1 MFSNAQPEP
10 LLPVSPPG
18 PEQIYKYL
26 WKMYCFNQQKQ
37 NRARMRHNIKT
48 ANARQRI
55 ENNNDIQKMQYS
67 KVPEILVVVL
77 IMLTKDVFVTH
88 CTVAFKA
95 TVSAQ
100 YSVILLKAY
109 YPVTGMNYSLTT
121 VKLIDCSFTHIAT
134 NVENKMM

>member
-1 MFSNAQPEP
+1 MQDSE
-10 LLPVSPPG
+10 SK
-18 PEQIYKYL
+18 IIMTYRK
-26 WKMYCFNQQKQ
+26 K
-37 NRARMRHNIKT
+37 
-48 ANARQRI
+48 
-55 ENNNDIQKMQYS
+55 KMQYS
-67 KVPEILVVVL
+67 KVPQILVVVL

-109 YPVTGMNYSLTT
+109 YPVTGMNYSL
-121 VKLIDCSFTHIAT
+121 IDCSFTHIAT